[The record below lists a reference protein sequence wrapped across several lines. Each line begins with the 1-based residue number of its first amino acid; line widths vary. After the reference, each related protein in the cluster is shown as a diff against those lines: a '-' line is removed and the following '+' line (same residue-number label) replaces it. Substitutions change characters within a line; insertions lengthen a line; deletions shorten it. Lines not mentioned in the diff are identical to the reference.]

1 MLEETLYNSPFVPS
15 RSESCLLPHHN
26 APPVGYEGISTLQ
39 HRNSVSTAK
48 SPGSA
53 PLPSVLNAGPQRTS
67 DRVDRLA
74 LLLLSLEEQD
84 SAVAEIEVDEV
95 LSFWPHSMSISK
107 CPLNTMR
114 RSCKLPAA
122 MNALTVRHKTAKV
135 TTNDA
140 VPGRSLAFVEL
151 CYIA

>member
-1 MLEETLYNSPFVPS
+1 
-15 RSESCLLPHHN
+15 LLPHHN

-95 LSFWPHSMSISK
+95 LSF
-107 CPLNTMR
+107 
-114 RSCKLPAA
+114 
-122 MNALTVRHKTAKV
+122 VRHKTAKV

-140 VPGRSLAFVEL
+140 VPGRPLAFVEL